1 MWKFGSK
8 IKNKKHKLYYSQRRM
23 QNCFVKDQKMHCRCY
38 ALVIHQTTGR
48 NPALEEFDAV
58 YVMTNVVSET
68 DY

>member
-1 MWKFGSK
+1 
-8 IKNKKHKLYYSQRRM
+8 M

>member
-1 MWKFGSK
+1 MLCSG
-8 IKNKKHKLYYSQRRM
+8 
-23 QNCFVKDQKMHCRCY
+23 D
-38 ALVIHQTTGR
+38 QTTGR